1 MQSHLRFF
9 IKHAV
14 GLPSSSQA
22 YMCVCVCVFVCV
34 RVCACVYVCVVNGC
48 VYMCVCVVCVHMWV
62 HTCVCVCARVCAC
75 VRVCARV
82 CACVRVCVC
91 VTKWS
96 FTTFN
101 DWRQLRYAVE
111 MLNDSWTH
119 PLLLT
124 TCVGL
129 ARTNIYTVYI
139 RFFWQEN
146 HRMYS
151 HIQCMYTVLAYPRHA
166 WFCTQGCRGLNCTF
180 RSSVFRRFPKK
191 MGFQTE

>member
-1 MQSHLRFF
+1 M
-9 IKHAV
+9 
-14 GLPSSSQA
+14 
-22 YMCVCVCVFVCV
+22 
-34 RVCACVYVCVVNGC
+34 
-48 VYMCVCVVCVHMWV
+48 

-101 DWRQLRYAVE
+101 DWRQLRYAVEMLNDSWTHPLLLTIDWRQLRYAVE

-166 WFCTQGCRGLNCTF
+166 
-180 RSSVFRRFPKK
+180 
-191 MGFQTE
+191 